1 MLNKTMVNEI
11 ELVEAE
17 SSPTKA
23 IMDITDIRL
32 VEHVPV
38 ALTAMVGTL
47 TINVGH
53 LFALKQG
60 EVIALNESLDEPI
73 SLMLNGKVIARG
85 DLVAVDDNFGI
96 KITTLA

>member
-1 MLNKTMVNEI
+1 MLNKTIVSEI
-11 ELVEAE
+11 ELVESE
-17 SSPTKA
+17 NNPTKA
-23 IMDITDIRL
+23 IIENADIRL

-47 TINVGH
+47 SINVGH

-60 EVIALNESLDEPI
+60 EVVTLNESLDEPI

-85 DLVAVDDNFGI
+85 DLVAVEDNFAI
-96 KITTLA
+96 KITALV